1 VTHPLVARLR
11 DPEPAVRRAACAEAA
26 RDPSAVVLVGA
37 LCDGLADSERQV
49 ARAASDALAE
59 IGARDPGVA
68 TSLAAALR
76 HERPEARCRA
86 ALTLARLEPPKLKW
100 LPALIDGLAH
110 PDRELRWSSAKLLVE
125 LGRVSPEV
133 LPVLL
138 HIAEGGE
145 RPSAQRMAVVAVRAL
160 APDRPETTRALLA
173 ASRCG
178 DPEVRRTALPGLA
191 AVMERTGDA
200 AARLREAAA
209 TDPDAAS
216 RRLAAAALATLSAR
230 GAAAR

>member
-11 DPEPAVRRAACAEAA
+11 DPEPAVRREACAEAA
-26 RDPSAVVLVGA
+26 RDPSAVLLVGA
-37 LCDGLADSERQV
+37 LCEALGDAEREV
-49 ARAASDALAE
+49 ARAASAALVA
-59 IGARDPGVA
+59 IGAHDPGVA
-68 TSLAAALR
+68 PLLAGALR
-76 HERPEARCRA
+76 RDGPGARCRV
-86 ALTLARLEPPKLKW
+86 ALTLARLEPPKLGW

-138 HIAEGGE
+138 HIAAGGE
-145 RPSAQRMAVVAVRAL
+145 RPAARRMAVIAVREL

-178 DPEVRRTALPGLA
+178 DPEVRRTALPALA
-191 AVMERTGDA
+191 AVMEHTGDA
-200 AARLREAAA
+200 IARLREAAA
-209 TDPDAAS
+209 SDPDAAS
-216 RRLAAAALATLSAR
+216 RRLAAAALAARSAR
-230 GAAAR
+230 GAASG